1 MRYSVILIGMLS
13 ILLSGCARMTAKTHQ
28 DDGEECTQTNG
39 APLVDVVTTI
49 PLFGYAGLLTY
60 VGVGVGLGP
69 LVLVI
74 AAPLAAAGTY
84 TSMSA
89 IYGIKE
95 IQKCRE
101 IIDGRRAPKE

>member
-1 MRYSVILIGMLS
+1 MRYTVTLLGILS
-13 ILLSGCARMTAKTHQ
+13 IILSGCARMTVKTHK
-28 DDGEECTQTNG
+28 DYGEECTQTNG

-49 PLFGYAGLLTY
+49 PLFGYAGLALVVSYGIGALPLGFIIAVPLT
-60 VGVGVGLGP
+60 
-69 LVLVI
+69 
-74 AAPLAAAGTY
+74 AAGTY